1 MAADP
6 QRPRPLHLGQC
17 GSRPATRWRRSGYRR
32 SLTLCHAL
40 PPCLLLRLRWPDASS
55 TPADVS
61 AYLCPCATPMEPRCL
76 KKGLETNC
84 PICCDFL
91 FTSSKEVRAVLS
103 GQSMHSTCLQAY
115 TFSHYTCTIYG
126 KSFWDMAINVGSAD
140 PVIISFHPNT
150 TVRRCAA
157 TPGHHRVS
165 GNHDKSTIFHCLPLN
180 FVWMVRDSFH
190 RVFNKPKSYQSS

>member
-1 MAADP
+1 MPTDPRLLHLRFSHPSFSRATDPFMAADP

-55 TPADVS
+55 TPADLS

-103 GQSMHSTCLQAY
+103 GHSMHSTCLQGHPHHWRILY
-115 TFSHYTCTIYG
+115 FSGQTVCSHTWSPS
-126 KSFWDMAINVGSAD
+126 SFSLLLSTW
-140 PVIISFHPNT
+140 ISSWMRAT
-150 TVRRCAA
+150 RRARSPSGPA
-157 TPGHHRVS
+157 TASRISRPR
-165 GNHDKSTIFHCLPLN
+165 N
-180 FVWMVRDSFH
+180 
-190 RVFNKPKSYQSS
+190 

>member
-1 MAADP
+1 M
-6 QRPRPLHLGQC
+6 
-17 GSRPATRWRRSGYRR
+17 R
-32 SLTLCHAL
+32 SLHVSSCASGGQTPL
-40 PPCLLLRLRWPDASS
+40 PLR
-55 TPADVS
+55 
-61 AYLCPCATPMEPRCL
+61 PRCL

-103 GQSMHSTCLQAY
+103 GHSMHSTCLQAY